1 MIYIR
6 NNNPFHSA
14 YQYDDDGLQTASF
27 VSGVA
32 AYEPAMI
39 DKLEKLSKA
48 FRQDL
53 AMGTL
58 VEVKAAPTGEDAEA
72 MSEAAK
78 ILNKANKSVVAAQG
92 ADLVEEA
99 EEVEQEEVKKPARK
113 SSASKSNDDAV
124 AL

>member
-6 NNNPFHSA
+6 NNNPFQSA

-39 DKLEKLSKA
+39 DKLKKLSKA
-48 FRQDL
+48 FKRDL

-58 VEVKAAPTGEDAEA
+58 VEVKTAPAGEDAEA

-92 ADLVEEA
+92 ADFVEEA
-99 EEVEQEEVKKPARK
+99 EEVEAEVKKPARK
-113 SSASKSNDDAV
+113 SSVSKSNDDAV